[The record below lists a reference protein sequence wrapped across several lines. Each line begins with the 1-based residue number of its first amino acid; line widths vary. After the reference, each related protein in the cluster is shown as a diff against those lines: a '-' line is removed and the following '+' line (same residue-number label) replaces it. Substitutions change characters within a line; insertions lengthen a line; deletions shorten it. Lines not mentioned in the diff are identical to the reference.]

1 MHLGVRDALRI
12 LNLGAIVA
20 ADDRVDFPARRGG
33 LHAVRR
39 QLEVCDERLNG
50 GSDTP
55 ARAHVLMHVVDISGF
70 QRWKSEKAMGY
81 FVSIA
86 VQLSPDWTLSGTA
99 LASSL
104 NRSGGYVL

>member
-1 MHLGVRDALRI
+1 
-12 LNLGAIVA
+12 
-20 ADDRVDFPARRGG
+20 
-33 LHAVRR
+33 
-39 QLEVCDERLNG
+39 
-50 GSDTP
+50 
-55 ARAHVLMHVVDISGF
+55 MHVVDISGF